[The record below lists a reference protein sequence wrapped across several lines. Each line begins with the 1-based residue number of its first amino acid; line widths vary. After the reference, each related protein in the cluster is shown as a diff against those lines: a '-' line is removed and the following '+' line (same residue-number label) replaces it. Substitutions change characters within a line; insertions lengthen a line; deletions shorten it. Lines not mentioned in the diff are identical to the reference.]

1 MGGRGEGEGEPR
13 NGGEEEGGGGGV
25 PLSST
30 SAGSG
35 YFRSRA
41 VISTFFPDLSL
52 SSLLREYVAVFFL
65 FHSFVSVLYLVRYFR
80 YLLFKKKKKKK
91 EGVYRGNEVEYVRGM
106 CG

>member
-1 MGGRGEGEGEPR
+1 MGGRGDGEGEPR
-13 NGGEEEGGGGGV
+13 NGGEGEVGGGGV

-52 SSLLREYVAVFFL
+52 SSLLREYVASF
-65 FHSFVSVLYLVRYFR
+65 FVSVLCLVSYFH

-91 EGVYRGNEVEYVRGM
+91 EVYRGNEVEYVRGM